1 MTPRAKTG
9 GRAPERGA
17 AAARRADALRN
28 EAAIAEAAMRVLAE
42 QPQASMAEI
51 AEASGLGRATLYRH
65 FRNRGELVR
74 AIQRQALDSAGEAIA
89 ACGLGA
95 VPPSLALECA
105 IRALVGVGDRYRV
118 LAREAS
124 LDPRMLE
131 QQQAVARPLL
141 ATVLRGQKTGELR
154 RDLPA
159 PWILATMANLL
170 VLALREIGAGRLT
183 PDEAASMVASTL
195 LRGVAATG
203 A

>member
-1 MTPRAKTG
+1 MTPRADASG
-9 GRAPERGA
+9 
-17 AAARRADALRN
+17 RRADARRN
-28 EAAIAEAAMRVLAE
+28 EAAIAEAALRVLAE

-65 FRNRGELVR
+65 FRNRGELVH

-89 ACGLGA
+89 ACGLGE
-95 VPPSLALECA
+95 VSPPQALDCA

-141 ATVLRGQKTGELR
+141 ATVLRGQESGELR
-154 RDLPA
+154 RDLPP
-159 PWILATMANLL
+159 PWIIATMANLL

-183 PDEAASMVASTL
+183 ADEAADMVASTL
-195 LRGVAATG
+195 LRGVAAQ